1 MIFLYQ
7 LKMRVLPMVC
17 AGTTLGR
24 VATVRVFA
32 AAGLAACLLA
42 GCGTIASISE
52 LLFPKI
58 SKLEVGDIQLLS
70 DPGTNLNTALEF
82 EVVVV
87 KDADLLKKLSD
98 LPASKW
104 FETREDIRK
113 TFPEGFESKK
123 WELVPGQDLRLPGD
137 AYKDMRALA
146 MIVFANYLT
155 PGEHRARIDIFRQG
169 AVIRLLP
176 RGFTVEA
183 KGAAASS
190 EKPK

>member
-1 MIFLYQ
+1 MG
-7 LKMRVLPMVC
+7 C
-17 AGTTLGR
+17 AETTLRR

-32 AAGLAACLLA
+32 AAVMAAFLLA
-42 GCGTIASISE
+42 GCGTISSISE
-52 LLFPKI
+52 ALFPKI
-58 SKLEVGDIQLLS
+58 PKLEVGDIQVLS
-70 DPGTNLNTALEF
+70 DPGANLNTALEF
-82 EVVVV
+82 ELVVVT
-87 KDADLLKKLSD
+87 DADLLKKLSD

-137 AYKDMRALA
+137 AYKDTRAFA
-146 MIVFANYLT
+146 MMVFANYLT
-155 PGEHRARIDIFRQG
+155 PGEHRARIDLFRQG

-183 KGAAASS
+183 RGAAAAG
-190 EKPK
+190 EKSK